1 MRWLLLLLVAVG
13 CDPMLE
19 EEDIGEDLDGI
30 DCEHATFDGRFIDE
44 VEQPEVAARATEP
57 GVVVVE
63 RIETQDDGVVP
74 IERGDVDTSPLP
86 HCRPLPT
93 CLETLLRDKPVSGAR
108 QAVLFFDGLRVS
120 AGHAT
125 GQPTGLSIVDLP
137 RNRVIEPASGEG
149 FEFSFDDRSV
159 TICVGVANCQVL
171 DLVDDTARTVTSF
184 PRATSPGPAVETASR
199 SP

>member
-1 MRWLLLLLVAVG
+1 MRWLLLLVVAVG

-19 EEDIGEDLDGI
+19 EEELGEDLDGI
-30 DCEHATFDGRFIDE
+30 DCEHVTFDGRFIDE
-44 VEQPEVAARATEP
+44 AEVAPGAPAP
-57 GVVVVE
+57 GVVLVE
-63 RIETQDDGVVP
+63 RVETGDAPVVP

-93 CLETLLRDKPVSGAR
+93 CLEALLRDKPVSGAR
-108 QAVLFFDGLRVS
+108 QAVLFFDGRKVS
-120 AGHAT
+120 ADHDT
-125 GQPTGLSIVDLP
+125 GQPTGLSIVDLQ

-149 FEFSFDDRSV
+149 FEFTFDDRSV
-159 TICVGVANCQVL
+159 TICLGVATCQVL

-184 PRATSPGPAVETASR
+184 PPATSPAPAVESASR